1 MSTLD
6 KTHTSSRPVPNP
18 KRSLITRLHMG
29 TGVVVGVIFALAAY
43 YGVRWLNTPSDL
55 KGPNFMPPHHDNIV
69 LLAAMFA
76 WSIGFLVGIG
86 AFIGPWRWLIGKDL
100 TDEEILY
107 MAGDGQGIK
116 RYFKYC
122 TDHKVVGIQYLVG
135 VMTLLGVGGTMAM
148 MIRTNL
154 ARPGCLLYTSPSPRD

>member
-6 KTHTSSRPVPNP
+6 KVHSSSRPVPNP

-29 TGVVVGVIFALAAY
+29 TGVVVGVLFAAIAY
-43 YGVRWLNTPSDL
+43 YLLKNSVLTYTDKVADPLTP
-55 KGPNFMPPHHDNIV
+55 HDNNIV
-69 LLAAMFA
+69 LLGTMFA
-76 WSIGFLVGIG
+76 WSIGFMVGIG

-107 MAGDGQGIK
+107 MAGDGQGTK

-135 VMTLLGVGGTMAM
+135 FMTLLGQ
-148 MIRTNL
+148 
-154 ARPGCLLYTSPSPRD
+154 